1 MIRTSGYNPCSPVEN
16 HKSMHGGRNRS
27 APNKSTC
34 KSSDSVRHRHSGP
47 YRRRCPEQV
56 ADVEGLRRRRQQEEK
71 QQRTPGEGENGCHP
85 LVFVCAS
92 RRVWCAGKKWIG
104 RLAEREIFGLFPVAG
119 GRRPAGLFIQA
130 WSGWTCVCEEAEHVL
145 GEDMDSGS
153 CVLGPWKFRP
163 RILLGQDHTNVMV
176 TWAALEAKLY
186 GNSTCIHLS

>member
-1 MIRTSGYNPCSPVEN
+1 VEN

-130 WSGWTCVCEEAEHVL
+130 WSGWTCVCVRKQSMCLVRIWIRGAAYL
-145 GEDMDSGS
+145 GRGS
-153 CVLGPWKFRP
+153 FGRASYWD
-163 RILLGQDHTNVMV
+163 RITRTLWSLGQLLKQSYTA
-176 TWAALEAKLY
+176 TAPAY
-186 GNSTCIHLS
+186 I